1 MAAPAL
7 AGLII
12 DFFYTG
18 STSLGTLFPE
28 VFARE
33 VPKSVVCFAATAV
46 SVPVYCSGILIWYF
60 TVTSCHRRIRY
71 HRNLARPPIRVHHLF
86 KSFHAPDGNASQNRR
101 QSQTCSNDAD
111 AQNELGDNQEV
122 RIYIIL
128 TKLHIN
134 QL

>member
-1 MAAPAL
+1 MALAL

-28 VFARE
+28 VFAWK